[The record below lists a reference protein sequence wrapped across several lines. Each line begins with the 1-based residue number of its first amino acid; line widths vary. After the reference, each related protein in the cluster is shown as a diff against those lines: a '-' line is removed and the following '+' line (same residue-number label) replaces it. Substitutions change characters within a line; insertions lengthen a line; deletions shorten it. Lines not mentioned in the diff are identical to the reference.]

1 MIYKISSANPS
12 SRYLQVEATIENSD
26 RKNIEI
32 QLPAWRPGR
41 YELGNFS
48 KNVRNLRAYDSTL
61 KELKVAKNTKDCWS
75 IASEGTAPVIVRY
88 DYFANELNAG
98 STFVDD

>member
-1 MIYKISSANPS
+1 VPIEFLSTTSSAKFVSSAKKNSAKQMIYKISSTNPS
-12 SRYLQVEATIENSD
+12 SRYLQVEATTENSE

-61 KELKVAKNTKDCWS
+61 KELKVTKNTKD
-75 IASEGTAPVIVRY
+75 
-88 DYFANELNAG
+88 
-98 STFVDD
+98 